1 MRRQTFIVIVAAVVA
16 TALVSAQTVDLRIF
30 RGFVQVRN
38 TASSAFLVTG
48 GGVFGHTSDPS
59 GAVVDVRSSADGA
72 GVGGG
77 MRISRSVNDSYLI
90 INADD
95 DGTSGVGFIQAGD
108 NAAYRPLKLNPLGSQ
123 VLLGDGVL
131 NAPSLSFVNDTTS
144 GLERA
149 ATTGFFMQA
158 GGKRIASVESDRV
171 SIVSNAF
178 GLATKGPFLFVGRN
192 SSGTGA
198 PGSIAWAD
206 KSNIGWVTWFDT
218 SGNLR
223 VSSAAPFEG
232 ASDTVGTVI
241 GTQTSSRAS
250 KDILRRVTETALAMQ
265 TIRDTPVYEF
275 RYKNGAYNGETFTGI
290 VTDDSPMFGM
300 DQGKSFNPV
309 SAFGA
314 SVLALQDLDARV
326 RELEARL
333 RSLEARR

>member
-1 MRRQTFIVIVAAVVA
+1 MKRQTFIVLVAAVIA
-16 TALVSAQTVDLRIF
+16 TTLVSAQTVDLRIF
-30 RGFVQVRN
+30 RGFVQIRN
-38 TASSAFLVTG
+38 IAGSALLVLG

-59 GAVVDVRSSADGA
+59 GAVVDIRSSADGVAA
-72 GVGGG
+72 GGAL
-77 MRISRSVNDSYLI
+77 RLSRPAANSYFI

-95 DGTSGVGFIQAGD
+95 DGASGVGYMQAGD
-108 NAAYRPLKLNPLGSQ
+108 DVGYRPLKLQPLGSQ
-123 VLLGDGVL
+123 VLFGDGVL
-131 NAPSLSFVNDTTS
+131 NAPSVSFVNDTTS
-144 GLERA
+144 GLEKA
-149 ATTGFFMQA
+149 ASTGFFMQA
-158 GGKRIASVESDRV
+158 GGRRIASVESDRM
-171 SIVSNAF
+171 SIVSNAL
-178 GLATKGPFLFVGRN
+178 GLGAKGPFLFVGRN

-218 SGNLR
+218 SGNFR
-223 VSSAAPFEG
+223 VSSASPVEG
-232 ASDTVGTVI
+232 ASDTVGTVV
-241 GTQTSSRAS
+241 GTQTSTRAS

-290 VTDDSPMFGM
+290 VTDDSPLFGM